1 MNPKFDKKIA
11 VVGLGGLF
19 PDARNVDQFW
29 QNIITKKVSIREMP
43 EEMFESELYYR
54 PDLLTAINKLEKSY
68 TRIAAWIE
76 NMQYDTVRKYKIPP
90 SMAERMDENQHAA
103 LYATDQA
110 LQSNALQN
118 VPKDRVG
125 VILGNGMVGTA
136 YGDSL
141 VRVQFQLIE
150 HYLRQHPDFK
160 KLSEKEQHEI
170 IEYVRANVLKGSVPI
185 NEDSAPGVLPNII
198 AGRIANVYDF
208 HGPSFTVDAACAS
221 VLAAITTGIQ
231 GLYLNKYD
239 AVICGGSDMPLKQLG
254 FIYFSAINALS
265 PDGSYP
271 FDKRANGFVMGQG
284 AGSVILKRLEDAVR
298 DKDTIYAVI
307 TGFGEAS
314 DGKGKYIAA
323 PNEEWQARTI
333 EQACRMAG
341 YPVDTIE
348 MIEAHGTATIV
359 GDVVEVN
366 ALKRAFAALGA
377 TKKNYCGL
385 TSVKSNIGHLKSAA
399 GIAGFIK
406 AVLAIHHKMLPPTA
420 SFKEINPKLQIEDS
434 PFYIIDEAREWPA
447 KKEHP
452 RRANVSAFGF
462 GGADYHVALEEYRE
476 EDYRQVMG
484 IGFEAPKTQA
494 VATVSV
500 QPSAKTES
508 SQIIFFSGA
517 SFGDID
523 AQVNN
528 FQSRAQSRQDISFS
542 EFSFIHNYSVQATE
556 KIRVAML
563 VSSVEELQSK
573 YQFFKSNQ
581 GKLDHKILNS
591 KGIFFKEGAAITP
604 AEIAVMFPGQ
614 ASQYLHMFRQ
624 IYDQYDSVR
633 AWFSKADGFWFSKHE
648 HTVSSLIFPVNKNED
663 EALEILRQ
671 TQNAH
676 PSIFITSFA
685 LYDLLKSMGF
695 SALYMTGHSLGE
707 ITALAA
713 AEKLS
718 FDDAL
723 KLVEQRGYAF
733 HNAQLEDT
741 GKMIS
746 LMTTLDQAKNLIQ
759 ASGIDVSV
767 ANINSPQQIIVAG
780 SSANIDQFKKFL
792 DGKKV
797 SNKILFISHAFH
809 SSVVQPVADI
819 FYQQIKNIPFKKSD
833 IKVIMNHTGD
843 YYPNTARG
851 LEKIPELLRDQILQ
865 PVNFVNSIEKL
876 YQDGVRLFVEIG
888 PGSILSNQVKDI
900 LKDKEISILTSNFK
914 NTDEL
919 QSLLKLYG
927 GLFVEGVPIKPQ
939 PIRQPMQP
947 IVVQQVQETKKEEV
961 VQPTP
966 APVPARSEISAS
978 VKKETV
984 VFSGVSIGLPG
995 SYKEVFRDDNFD
1007 QIFEGRN
1014 FIERTTDEERQRFVD
1029 LQITKLVKDEKGPS
1043 FKLLTSLEE
1052 VIQLAGKIGKLD
1064 MIRDYQI
1071 DEKDWQNMTTCI
1083 AMGVAAGYEAL
1094 KDAHIPLV
1102 REYTMT
1108 ASGKML
1114 PKKLALPKY
1123 MQEETGVIFANGFP
1137 LIDPV
1142 IREVSRYI
1150 AFKYG
1155 RQTRKDLMEFYE
1167 NLISRIKDH
1176 DTRKLLTDWYTLYY
1190 SRLTENPGVEDV
1202 YQFNYNFMYQISAQ
1216 ANNRLASLINA
1227 KGPNFQMNAACSSTS
1242 NAISIAEDFIRTGR
1256 VKRMIVVGADDPT
1269 STINFPYLGA
1279 GFLCTGAATNE
1290 GDLYKAAVPFDVR
1303 RNGMIISA
1311 GAVGVVLETKE
1322 EVEKRGVVP
1331 VAQLLGTHSFNT
1343 AQHPSQIDADQFAHE
1358 LDKFISRMEKEY
1370 GLNRNELAK
1379 QLIYISHETYTPPRG
1394 GCSQTEAEALRGT
1407 FGTNSI
1413 DIIVGNTKG
1422 MTGHCM
1428 GASLE
1433 DAVAAKSL
1441 QYGKVPPV
1449 VNLQQPDPMLEG
1461 LNLSRGGAHN
1471 RIYALKMSA
1480 GFGSQGHFALLKKLA
1495 SGDQRIIDQN
1505 KYQQWLKTIS
1515 SDSEATTELLGR
1527 ILVIKDRRL
1536 TERGVAEKVVAE
1548 KPIPVA
1554 VPKVEPAP
1562 TAPKE
1567 AMPAPKAAV
1576 DKNTLS
1582 NEIIH
1587 LISEVT
1593 KYPPEMLEYDMEIEA
1608 DLGISKAN
1616 QAIIESKL
1624 AEKYGV
1630 ALQLSNFSN
1639 IGKLIGFVY
1648 NEMGK
1653 AKTTAQPVGEVANL
1667 PHMPGQVA
1675 NLSHKLDKETIKA
1688 DTLKVFS
1695 EVTKYPEDMLELD
1708 MEMEADLG
1716 IDTVKQATI
1725 LSILGEKY
1733 MLEREEGMQL
1743 SNYPTIGH
1751 IVDLIYEKAG
1761 TGQIPV
1767 GQVSNL
1773 PTEPMGQITTLP
1785 AEPVG
1790 QVANL
1795 SHKRDKETIKAD
1807 VLQVFSEVTKYPTD
1821 MLELDMEME
1830 ADLGIDTV
1838 KQATILSIL
1847 GEKYMLERE
1856 EGMQLSNYPTI
1867 GHIVDLIY
1875 EKAGSAKMP
1884 PEPAELLEVATE
1896 PQPAE
1901 KLPELLPLEESN
1913 LTRQVVVLAAE
1924 KLGQKDFDLKNK
1936 HVWVLGE
1943 NEAAMQKIAAALE
1956 ARQALVSHFIFP
1968 DDASPNDIE
1977 AAVGKLIDG
1986 RSADVIIDST
1996 HIGKAVQFH
2005 QLPPDAAQRALFL
2018 NGDARFI
2025 FYKKLASKL
2034 PHPARIIGLTS
2045 IDGLMGYGGI
2055 QSQVIDPTFG
2065 ALIGF
2070 YKALRKEWVDSAVKI
2085 IDFSPQTVADDFD
2098 GLIKIVMDEI
2108 EHSGLGV
2115 EIAYPEGKRMVVKI
2129 DEQEIRADQKLTFSN
2144 QDTFLITGGGT
2155 GIAAQIS
2162 LALAQRYPANFII
2175 VDLVPLPENIATL
2188 AQLDETGLEKVR
2200 QEIHERLKAEH
2211 KKVTPVMINQEF
2223 DAITKAIEI
2232 YRNIETIRG
2241 FGRKIEYI
2249 ACDVRDGEKLKS
2261 LLNQARNK
2269 VGQVTAIVHAA
2280 GIDKSHLLDQK
2291 SVAEFHNVFSVK
2303 AEGAYNLMYL
2313 CQDDPLKLAVAFS
2326 SISGRFGNAAQLDY
2340 SAANSFL
2347 NYWIKMMRH
2356 SRTDLHAISLI
2367 WSGWKDVGIAWRN
2380 EFVRQKSEEMGL
2392 NFIEVN
2398 EGIAAFMQ
2406 EIENKTSDEEVILHK
2421 GLDGFVEPGLA
2432 VTDLHDYP
2440 LIDRVIKKDNRI
2452 IRAYRMFS
2460 IKRDALIDQHR
2471 LGKTPILPAVAYSE
2485 LAVEFYAMQ
2494 AGKKQH
2500 YALRDLTF
2508 SNAFKLFHEQP
2519 RELYIEGR
2527 QGENEHVWE
2536 IEIKSNFRPLKSDA
2550 VQTVLHSRS
2559 VVSDQ
2564 LSDYSD
2570 MNPENWQF
2578 DETGQ
2583 INLSP
2588 EESLLLM
2595 QNSGPEQRII
2605 LGALYN
2611 DVVRD
2616 STSKAPVQIYP
2627 NNTIYPTYFPLEQLT
2642 NDKYPLDRLL
2652 VNPCFLDSIYQ
2663 ACAAHLLVN
2672 KKRVYLPW
2680 EVKEL
2685 GIVNVPKA
2693 PGLFKS
2699 YTKVIEDAGD
2709 LVAFDV
2715 VMVDGDGQVCY
2726 YAKGCY
2732 FRRIN
2737 L

>member
-1 MNPKFDKKIA
+1 MNSNLDKKIA
-11 VVGLGGLF
+11 VVGLGALF
-19 PDARNVDQFW
+19 PDAKNIEQFW
-29 QNIITKKVSIREMP
+29 QNIITKKVSIREMS

-68 TRIAAWIE
+68 TRVAAWIE
-76 NMQYDTVRKYKIPP
+76 DMQYDTVRKYKIPP

-136 YGDSL
+136 YGDAL

-185 NEDSAPGVLPNII
+185 NEDSAPGVLPNLI

-221 VLAAITTGIQ
+221 VLAAVITGIQ
-231 GLYLNKYD
+231 GLYLNEYD

-284 AGSVILKRLEDAVR
+284 AGSVILKRLADAVR

-323 PNEEWQARTI
+323 PDEEWQARSI
-333 EQACRMAG
+333 EKAVTMAG
-341 YPVDTIE
+341 YSVDTIE

-366 ALKRAFAALGA
+366 ALKRAFSALGA

-399 GIAGFIK
+399 GIPGLIK
-406 AVLAIHHKMLPPTA
+406 GVLALHHKMLPPTA
-420 SFKEINPKLQIEDS
+420 NFKEINPKLQIEDS
-434 PFYIIDEAREWPA
+434 PFYIIDEAKPWPG

-462 GGADYHVALEEYRE
+462 GGADYHIALEEYRE
-476 EDYRQVMG
+476 QDYRQVMG
-484 IGFEAPKTQA
+484 VGYEAPKTQT
-494 VATVSV
+494 VAAVSV
-500 QPSAKTES
+500 QPSANTES
-508 SQIIFFSGA
+508 DQIVFFAGPSWN
-517 SFGDID
+517 DID
-523 AQVNN
+523 EQVKN
-528 FQSRAQSRQDISFS
+528 FRSRIQSRHDISFAD
-542 EFSFIHNYSVQATE
+542 FCFIHNYSVQPDQ
-556 KIRVAML
+556 KIRLAV
-563 VSSVEELQSK
+563 VSASAEDPQAK
-573 YQFFKSNQ
+573 FDFFVKNKD
-581 GKLDHKILNS
+581 KLDSKILS
-591 KGIFFKEGAAITP
+591 TKGIFFKEGAAITP

-614 ASQYLHMFRQ
+614 ASQYLNMFRQ
-624 IYDQYDSVR
+624 IYDQHDSVR
-633 AWFSKADGFWFSKHE
+633 AWFGKADAYWFSKHE

-676 PSIFITSFA
+676 PAIFITSFA
-685 LYDLLKSMGF
+685 LYDLLKSLGF
-695 SALYMTGHSLGE
+695 SARYMTGHSLGE

-713 AEKLS
+713 AQKLS

-723 KLVEQRGYAF
+723 RLVDQRGYAF
-733 HNAQLEDT
+733 HNAKLADT

-746 LMTTLDQAKNLIQ
+746 IMGTLDQAEKLI
-759 ASGIDVSV
+759 AESKIDLSV
-767 ANINSPQQIIVAG
+767 ANINSRQQIIVAG
-780 SSANIDQFKKFL
+780 SSPNIDQLKTFL
-792 DGKKV
+792 DRKKV
-797 SNKILFISHAFH
+797 SNKILFVSHAFH
-809 SSVVQPVADI
+809 SSVIQPVADI
-819 FYQQIKNIPFKKSD
+819 FYQQIKDIRFQKSD
-833 IKVIMNHTGD
+833 VKVIMNHTGD
-843 YYPNTARG
+843 YYPNTVKG
-851 LEKIPELLRDQILQ
+851 LDKIPELLRDQILQ

-876 YQDGVRLFVEIG
+876 YQDGVRLFVEVG

-900 LKDKEISILTSNFK
+900 LKDKAISILTSNFK
-914 NTDEL
+914 NTDEM
-919 QSLLKLYG
+919 QSLLKFYG
-927 GLFVEGVPIKPQ
+927 GLFVEGVAIKPQ
-939 PIRQPMQP
+939 PTRRPAQP
-947 IVVQQVQETKKEEV
+947 IVVQQVQEMNKEQAI
-961 VQPTP
+961 QPTS
-966 APVPARSEISAS
+966 APLRSTVPVSNT
-978 VKKETV
+978 KETV

-1014 FIERTTDEERQRFVD
+1014 FIERTTDEERQKFVD

-1043 FKLLTSLEE
+1043 FKLLSSLED

-1064 MIRDYQI
+1064 MIRVYQI

-1102 REYTMT
+1102 REYVMT

-1142 IREVSRYI
+1142 IREVSRYVSYQ
-1150 AFKYG
+1150 FGSK
-1155 RQTRKDLMEFYE
+1155 TRRDLMEFYE
-1167 NLISRIKDH
+1167 NLISRVKDH
-1176 DTRKLLTDWYTLYY
+1176 DTRKLLTDWYTMYY

-1202 YQFNYNFMYQISAQ
+1202 FQFNYNFMYQISAQ

-1242 NAISIAEDFIRTGR
+1242 NAITIAEDFIRTGR

-1269 STINFPYLGA
+1269 SKINFPYLGA

-1290 GDLYKAAVPFDVR
+1290 GDLYRAAVPFDVR

-1322 EVEKRGVVP
+1322 EVEKRGVME

-1358 LDKFISRMEKEY
+1358 LDKFISRMEREY
-1370 GLNRNELAK
+1370 GLNRTELAK
-1379 QLIYISHETYTPPRG
+1379 QMVYVSHETYTPPRG

-1407 FGTNSI
+1407 FGVNTI
-1413 DIIVGNTKG
+1413 DILVGNTKG

-1461 LNLSRGGAHN
+1461 LNLSRGGNHN

-1480 GFGSQGHFALLKKLA
+1480 GFGSQGHFALLKKA
-1495 SGDQRIIDQN
+1495 AAGDQRIIDPQ
-1505 KYQQWLKTIS
+1505 KYNDWLKTIS
-1515 SDSEATTELLGR
+1515 NDSEAKTEQLGR

-1536 TERGVAEKVVAE
+1536 AERGAADKTVAE
-1548 KPIPVA
+1548 KPAPMA
-1554 VPKVEPAP
+1554 TPKVEPAAI
-1562 TAPKE
+1562 APKE
-1567 AMPAPKAAV
+1567 TVAPPRPAIE
-1576 DKNTLS
+1576 KNVLS

-1587 LISEVT
+1587 LISDVT

-1616 QAIIESKL
+1616 QSIIESRL

-1648 NEMGK
+1648 NELSK
-1653 AKTTAQPVGEVANL
+1653 PKTIASTPHPVGQVTSL

-1675 NLSHKLDKETIKA
+1675 NLPHKA
-1688 DTLKVFS
+1688 DKKTIQADVLKVFS

-1733 MLEREEGMQL
+1733 MLER
-1743 SNYPTIGH
+1743 
-1751 IVDLIYEKAG
+1751 D
-1761 TGQIPV
+1761 
-1767 GQVSNL
+1767 
-1773 PTEPMGQITTLP
+1773 
-1785 AEPVG
+1785 
-1790 QVANL
+1790 
-1795 SHKRDKETIKAD
+1795 
-1807 VLQVFSEVTKYPTD
+1807 
-1821 MLELDMEME
+1821 
-1830 ADLGIDTV
+1830 
-1838 KQATILSIL
+1838 
-1847 GEKYMLERE
+1847 

-1875 EKAGSAKMP
+1875 EKAGSATMP
-1884 PEPAELLEVATE
+1884 PEPAEVVAGTTEKQVEV
-1896 PQPAE
+1896 PA
-1901 KLPELLPLEESN
+1901 PELLPLEESN
-1913 LTRQVVVLAAE
+1913 LTRQVVVLADE
-1924 KLGQKDFDLKNK
+1924 KLGKKDFDLKDKN
-1936 HVWVLGE
+1936 VWLLGE
-1943 NEAAMQKIAAALE
+1943 NETEMKKIAAALE
-1956 ARQALVSHFIFP
+1956 AKKANVSLFVFP
-1968 DDASPNDIE
+1968 DKASQQEIE
-1977 AAVGKLIDG
+1977 AAVAPLGDG
-1986 RSADVIIDST
+1986 TAADVIIDSS
-1996 HIGKAVQFH
+1996 HIGTTIHFD
-2005 QLPPDAAQRALFL
+2005 QLPPDQAQRMLFL
-2018 NGDARFI
+2018 NSDARFI
-2025 FYKKLASKL
+2025 FYKNLSNKL
-2034 PHPARIIGLTS
+2034 PHPARIICLTA
-2045 IDGLMGYGGI
+2045 IDGSMGYDGEN
-2055 QSQVIDPTFG
+2055 SNVTDPSFG

-2070 YKALRKEWVDSAVKI
+2070 YKSLRKEWVDSEVKV
-2085 IDFSPQTVADDFD
+2085 IDFSPRVISDEFDTVMQN
-2098 GLIKIVMDEI
+2098 VMAEI

-2115 EIAYPEGKRMVVKI
+2115 EIAYLNGKRMIVKI
-2129 DEQEIRADQKLTFSN
+2129 DEKEIRSDEKLSFTN
-2144 QDTFLITGGGT
+2144 EDTFLITGGGT

-2175 VDLVPLPENIATL
+2175 VDLVPLPENISSL
-2188 AQLDETGLEKVR
+2188 AKLDEAGLEKVR
-2200 QEIHERLKAEH
+2200 QSIHERLKAEH

-2232 YRNIETIRG
+2232 HRHIEQMKRL
-2241 FGRKIEYI
+2241 GRKIEYL
-2249 ACDVRDGEKLKS
+2249 ACDVRDGEKLQS
-2261 LLNQARNK
+2261 LLSQARKK

-2291 SVAEFHNVFSVK
+2291 SVEEFRNVFSVK
-2303 AEGAYNLMYL
+2303 AQGAYNLMHL
-2313 CQDDPLKLAVAFS
+2313 CQDDPLKLVVAFS

-2347 NYWIKMMRH
+2347 NHWIKMMHHRQK
-2356 SRTDLHAISLI
+2356 DIHAISLI

-2392 NFIEVN
+2392 NFIEMS

-2406 EIENKTSDEEVILHK
+2406 EIENKTLDQEVILHK
-2421 GLDGFVEPGLA
+2421 GLNGFVEPGLA
-2432 VTDLHDYP
+2432 MTGLHDYP
-2440 LIDRVIKKDNRI
+2440 LIDRVIKKEDRI

-2460 IKRDALIDQHR
+2460 VKRDALIDQHR

-2485 LAVEFYAMQ
+2485 LAVEYYALQ
-2494 AGKKQH
+2494 VGKKDH
-2500 YALRDLTF
+2500 YALRNLTF
-2508 SNAFKLFHEQP
+2508 ANAFKLFHEQP
-2519 RELYIEGR
+2519 RELFIEGKPSA
-2527 QGENEHVWE
+2527 EHNAWE
-2536 IEIKSNFRPLKSDA
+2536 IEIKSNFRPLKSEV
-2550 VQTVLHSRS
+2550 VQTVLHSS
-2559 VVSDQ
+2559 SIVSDR

-2570 MNPENWQF
+2570 MNPETWQF
-2578 DETGQ
+2578 DKTGQ

-2595 QNSGPEQRII
+2595 QDSGPEQRII
-2605 LGALYN
+2605 LGPLYN

-2616 STSKAPVQIYP
+2616 SASKAPVQIYP
-2627 NNTIYPTYFPLEQLT
+2627 NNTIYPTYFPQEQLT
-2642 NDKYPLDRLL
+2642 NDKYPLDRVL

-2685 GIVNVPKA
+2685 GIVNVPKK
-2693 PGLFKS
+2693 PGLFTS
-2699 YTKVIEDAGD
+2699 YTKVVEDTGD

-2715 VMVDGDGQVCY
+2715 VMVDGDGKICY
-2726 YAKGCY
+2726 YAKRCY

>member
-1 MNPKFDKKIA
+1 MNSNYDNKIA
-11 VVGLGGLF
+11 VVGMGALF
-19 PDARNVDQFW
+19 PDARNIEQFW

-43 EEMFESELYYR
+43 AQMFESELYYR

-68 TRIAAWIE
+68 TRVAAWIE

-136 YGDSL
+136 YGDAL
-141 VRVQFQLIE
+141 VRVQFQMIE

-185 NEDSAPGVLPNII
+185 NEDSAPGVLPNLI

-221 VLAAITTGIQ
+221 VLAAVITGVQ
-231 GLYLNKYD
+231 GLFLHEYD

-284 AGSVILKRLEDAVR
+284 AGSVILKRFEDAVR

-323 PNEEWQARTI
+323 PNEEWQARSI
-333 EQACRMAG
+333 EKAIKMAG
-341 YPVDTIE
+341 YSVDTIE

-377 TKKNYCGL
+377 TKKSYCGL

-399 GIAGFIK
+399 GIPGLIK
-406 AVLAIHHKMLPPTA
+406 AVLAIHHKTLPPTA
-420 SFKEINPKLQIEDS
+420 NFKEINPKLQIEDS
-434 PFYIIDEAREWPA
+434 PFYIIDEVREWPA

-462 GGADYHVALEEYRE
+462 GGADYHLALEEYRE

-484 IGFEAPKTQA
+484 VGFEAPKAQTI
-494 VATVSV
+494 AT
-500 QPSAKTES
+500 PSAQPAAKTDS
-508 SQIIFFSGA
+508 AQIIFFTGESVNDLA
-517 SFGDID
+517 D
-523 AQVNN
+523 QVKN
-528 FQSRAQSRQDISFS
+528 FQSSLQSRQDISYADFC
-542 EFSFIHNYSVQATE
+542 FIHNYSMRADQQTRLA
-556 KIRVAML
+556 IIAA
-563 VSSVEELQSK
+563 SVDDLQSK
-573 YQFFKSNQ
+573 FDFFSKNL
-581 GKLDHKILNS
+581 GKLDHKILGT
-591 KGIFFKEGAAITP
+591 KGIFFKEGTAMTP

-614 ASQYLHMFRQ
+614 ASQYLNMFRH

-633 AWFSKADGFWFSKHE
+633 AWFSKADAFWFSKHQ
-648 HTVSSLIFPVNKNED
+648 HTVSSLIFPVNKNEE

-676 PSIFITSFA
+676 PAIFITSFA
-685 LYDLLKSMGF
+685 LYDLLKNMGF
-695 SALYMTGHSLGE
+695 SAQYMTGHSLGE

-723 KLVEQRGYAF
+723 RLVEQRGYAF
-733 HNAQLEDT
+733 HNAKLDDT

-746 LMTTLDQAKNLIQ
+746 IMGTLEQATKLI
-759 ASGIDVSV
+759 AESKIDVTV
-767 ANINSPQQIIVAG
+767 ANINSPQQIIIAG
-780 SSANIDQFKKFL
+780 SSLNIDQFKKFL

-797 SNKILFISHAFH
+797 SNKILFVSHAFH
-809 SSVVQPVADI
+809 SAVVQPVADI
-819 FYQQIKNIPFKKSD
+819 FYQQIKDIPFKKSD
-833 IKVIMNHTGD
+833 VKVIMNHTGD
-843 YYPNTARG
+843 YYPNTAKG
-851 LEKIPELLRDQILQ
+851 LDKIPELLRDQILQ
-865 PVNFVNSIEKL
+865 PVNFVNSIQKL
-876 YQDGVRLFVEIG
+876 YHDGVRLFVEIG

-900 LKDKEISILTSNFK
+900 LSGKEISILTSNFK
-914 NTDEL
+914 NADEI

-939 PIRQPMQP
+939 PIRATSQP
-947 IVVQQVQETKKEEV
+947 IVVQQVQEIKKEEIIA
-961 VQPTP
+961 PTP
-966 APVPARSEISAS
+966 APLRSEGAAS
-978 VKKETV
+978 VKSETV
-984 VFSGVSIGLPG
+984 VYSGVSIGLPG
-995 SYKEVFRDDNFD
+995 SYKEVFRDDNF
-1007 QIFEGRN
+1007 QQVFEGRN
-1014 FIERTTDEERQRFVD
+1014 FIERTTDEERQKFVD

-1043 FKLLTSLEE
+1043 FKLLSSLED

-1064 MIRDYQI
+1064 VIRDYQI

-1102 REYTMT
+1102 REYAMT

-1155 RQTRKDLMEFYE
+1155 RQTRRDLLEFYE
-1167 NLISRIKDH
+1167 NLNSRIKDH

-1190 SRLTENPGVEDV
+1190 SRLSEDPGVEEV

-1216 ANNRLASLINA
+1216 ANNRLASLISA

-1290 GDLYKAAVPFDVR
+1290 GDLYKAAVPFDIR

-1358 LDKFISRMEKEY
+1358 LDKFISRMERTY
-1370 GLNRNELAK
+1370 GLNRTELAK

-1407 FGTNSI
+1407 FGANSI
-1413 DIIVGNTKG
+1413 DILVGNTKG

-1461 LNLSRGGAHN
+1461 LNLSRGGNHN

-1480 GFGSQGHFALLKKLA
+1480 GFGSQGHFVLLKKA
-1495 SGDQRIIDQN
+1495 AAGDQRIVDPN
-1505 KYQQWLKTIS
+1505 KYNDWLKS
-1515 SDSEATTELLGR
+1515 VSNDSEATTEQLGR
-1527 ILVIKDRRL
+1527 ILVIKDRRMA
-1536 TERGVAEKVVAE
+1536 ERGIAEKAVAE
-1548 KPIPVA
+1548 KPAPVA
-1554 VPKVEPAP
+1554 
-1562 TAPKE
+1562 
-1567 AMPAPKAAV
+1567 APKAEPEAIV
-1576 DKNTLS
+1576 PKAPVATPKAAPDKNVLS
-1582 NEIIH
+1582 NEIIN

-1608 DLGISKAN
+1608 DLGISKGN
-1616 QAIIESKL
+1616 QALIEKKL
-1624 AEKYGV
+1624 KEKYGISIRL
-1630 ALQLSNFSN
+1630 AEFTN
-1639 IGKLIGFVY
+1639 IGKLVGFVY
-1648 NEMGK
+1648 N
-1653 AKTTAQPVGEVANL
+1653 AV
-1667 PHMPGQVA
+1667 GQVA
-1675 NLSHKLDKETIKA
+1675 NLSYKPAAQVANLPHKLDKETIKA

-1761 TGQIPV
+1761 TAQIPV
-1767 GQVSNL
+1767 GQIDNL
-1773 PTEPMGQITTLP
+1773 PTEPVGQVTSLP
-1785 AEPVG
+1785 TEPLG

-1795 SHKRDKETIKAD
+1795 SPEPVGQIANLSYGADKETIKTD
-1807 VLQVFSEVTKYPTD
+1807 VLQVFSEVTKYPID

-1847 GEKYMLERE
+1847 GEKYMLQRE

-1875 EKAGSAKMP
+1875 QKAGSAKMP
-1884 PEPAELLEVATE
+1884 PEPAEVVEMTTE
-1896 PQPAE
+1896 TKAE
-1901 KLPELLPLEESN
+1901 MTAPESLALEESN
-1913 LTRQVVVLAAE
+1913 LTRQAVVLAEE
-1924 KLGQKDFDLKNK
+1924 KLGKKDFDLKDK
-1936 HVWVLGE
+1936 RVWLLAE
-1943 NEAAMQKIAAALE
+1943 NEAAITKIAGALE
-1956 ARQALVSHFIFP
+1956 ARQALVSHFIFHES
-1968 DDASPNDIE
+1968 ASPNDLE
-1977 AAVGKLIDG
+1977 AAVAQFIEGK
-1986 RSADVIIDST
+1986 SADVIIDTT
-1996 HIGKAVQFH
+1996 HIGTAIQFD
-2005 QLPPDAAQRALFL
+2005 QLRPDEAQRALFL
-2018 NGDARFI
+2018 NGDARLV
-2025 FYKKLASKL
+2025 FYKKLASQL
-2034 PHPARIIGLTS
+2034 PHPAKIICLTS
-2045 IDGLMGYGGI
+2045 VDGGMGYGLE
-2055 QSQVIDPTFG
+2055 SHVIDPTFG
-2065 ALIGF
+2065 AVIGF
-2070 YKALRKEWVDSAVKI
+2070 YKSLRKEWVDTEVKI
-2085 IDFSPQTVADDFD
+2085 IDFSPQAIENDFA
-2098 GLIKIVMDEI
+2098 GMMERLIAEI

-2115 EIAYPEGKRMVVKI
+2115 EIAYPAAKRMVVKI
-2129 DEQEIRADQKLTFSN
+2129 EEREIRSDEKLTFSN
-2144 QDTFLITGGGT
+2144 TDTFLITGGGT
-2155 GIAAQIS
+2155 GIAAQIT
-2162 LALAQRYPANFII
+2162 LALAQRYPANLII
-2175 VDLVPLPENIATL
+2175 VDLVPLPENIAAL
-2188 AQLDETGLEKVR
+2188 AKLDQVGLEKVR
-2200 QEIHERLKAEH
+2200 QDIHERLKAEH
-2211 KKVTPVMINQEF
+2211 KKVTPVMINQQF
-2223 DAITKAIEI
+2223 DAVTKAIEI
-2232 YRNIETIRG
+2232 YRNIEKVKN
-2241 FGRKIEYI
+2241 FGRRIEYI
-2249 ACDVRDGEKLKS
+2249 ACDVRDGEKLAE

-2269 VGQVTAIVHAA
+2269 VGKVTAIVHAA

-2291 SVAEFHNVFSVK
+2291 SVEEFHNVFSVK
-2303 AEGAYNLMYL
+2303 AQGAYNLMHL
-2313 CQDDPLKLAVAFS
+2313 CQDDPLKLVVAFS

-2347 NYWIKMMRH
+2347 NYWVKMMHHR
-2356 SRTDLHAISLI
+2356 RKDIHAISLI

-2398 EGIAAFMQ
+2398 EGITAFMQ
-2406 EIENKTSDEEVILHK
+2406 EIENRTSDQEVILHK
-2421 GLDGFVEPGLA
+2421 GLNGFVEPGLA
-2432 VTDLHDYP
+2432 ITNLHDYP
-2440 LIDRVIKKDNRI
+2440 LIDRVIKKENKI
-2452 IRAYRMFS
+2452 VRAYRMFS
-2460 IKRDALIDQHR
+2460 VKRDALIDQHR

-2485 LAVEFYAMQ
+2485 LAVEFYALQ
-2494 AGKKQH
+2494 AGQKQH

-2519 RELYIEGR
+2519 RELFIEGR

-2559 VVSDQ
+2559 TVSDQ

-2570 MNPENWQF
+2570 MNPEKWEF

-2616 STSKAPVQIYP
+2616 SASKAPVQIYP
-2627 NNTIYPTYFPLEQLT
+2627 NNTIYPTYFPMEQLT

-2685 GIVNVPKA
+2685 GIVNVPKT

-2699 YTKVIEDAGD
+2699 YTKVVEDSDD

-2715 VMVDGDGQVCY
+2715 VMVDGDGKICY